1 MTIKMSIGNYDP
13 DDYMLV
19 VGGRTITGLGEGT
32 PITAEK
38 DEDQWKA
45 VVGAQGEVSWAYNR
59 NPLGRIEV
67 TVQRTSPDLS
77 YLIQLSNSR
86 DTFPV
91 HLIDRNTGEITV
103 GGSEARIIK
112 QPGLSGV
119 AGDSVPEI
127 TFTIQIADYE
137 VR

>member
-1 MTIKMSIGNYDP
+1 MSIGNYDP
-13 DDYMLV
+13 ENYMLV
-19 VGGRTITGLGEGT
+19 IGGRTITGLGEGT
-32 PITAEK
+32 PITAGK
-38 DEDQWKA
+38 DEDRWKA

-77 YLIQLSNSR
+77 YLIQLGNSR
-86 DTFPV
+86 ETFSA
-91 HLIDRNTGEITV
+91 HLIDRNTGEISA

-112 QPGLSGV
+112 QPDFTGV
-119 AGDSVPEI
+119 AGDTVPEI
-127 TFTIQIADYE
+127 TFIIQVADYE